1 MSEVRAEFGGD
12 VDVDPTA
19 IVGHIY
25 DKSCNPATFAGDGTV
40 RAGTII
46 YGDVAI
52 GDEFNT
58 GHDAVIREQTT
69 LGDDVLVGT
78 KTVIDGYTDI
88 GSHVSMQT
96 GAYVPSHTTIG
107 DEVFLGPHAVLTNDP
122 YPVRRDVDLEGP
134 TIENGATVAANATVL
149 PGVTVSQNSFVAAGA
164 VVINDVPPD
173 TLAVGVPAEN
183 RELPAGLAGGND
195 LS

>member
-12 VDVDPTA
+12 VDVDSTA
-19 IVGHIY
+19 IVGHVY
-25 DKSCNPATFAGDGTV
+25 DESCAPATFAGDGTV

-52 GDEFNT
+52 GDGFNT
-58 GHDAVIREQTT
+58 GHDAVVREQTT

-78 KTVIDGYTDI
+78 KAVIDGYSDV

-96 GAYVPSHTTIG
+96 GAYVPTHTTIG

-122 YPVRRDVDLEGP
+122 YPVRRDVDLKGP
-134 TIENGATVAANATVL
+134 TIEDGATIAANATVL
-149 PGVTVSQNSFVAAGA
+149 PGVTVGQNSFVAAGA
-164 VVINDVPPD
+164 VITNDVPPD

-183 RELPAGLAGGND
+183 RELPAGLLGGNN